1 MDQSRFFPCYGCRC
15 TATLAG
21 GRLLRG
27 SADQALQEGER
38 GEAEAGP
45 DPVPGAPVAD

>member
-1 MDQSRFFPCYGCRC
+1 MAVG

-27 SADQALQEGER
+27 SADQALQGER